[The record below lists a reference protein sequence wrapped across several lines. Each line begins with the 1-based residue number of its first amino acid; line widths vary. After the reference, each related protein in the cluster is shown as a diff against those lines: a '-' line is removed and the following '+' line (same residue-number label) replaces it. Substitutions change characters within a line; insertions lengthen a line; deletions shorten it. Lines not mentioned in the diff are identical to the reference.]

1 MTEDSLH
8 QDTSISH
15 VYAPDKAV
23 EYIRQTLIELG
34 DVGRQMHKGAFSTPA
49 PQ

>member
-8 QDTSISH
+8 QETSILH
-15 VYAPDKAV
+15 VYAADKAV
-23 EYIRQTLIELG
+23 EYIRQTPIELG
-34 DVGRQMHKGAFSTPA
+34 DAGRQMHKGAFSTSI